1 MEQWNFQGLR
11 WERYF
16 KNYVTPREWKHGSRD
31 MPFGLG
37 AKSLYVDGTNG
48 DDSND
53 GLSWKTPKSTIQK
66 AVDIADTWT
75 DIYIKASAYDE
86 KITVVTPSIRL
97 IGENKQT
104 TIVKPSTTGDAIAV
118 QANGCSVSNLKAI
131 GNDTLNAGIR
141 ISAKRASVSDVIVGN
156 SLVSIY
162 TFGLVTAG
170 LTDGEFTFA
179 SHIELD
185 SIDIPGKGVY
195 FSSNYGALENSVLNN
210 ARDKAIIVEGFYNI
224 ITNNSVDGSPYGI
237 GTGDDP
243 EDTLYNSIY
252 HNNIT
257 NCTVYAR
264 GGTGN
269 VLTSWYENFYGNH
282 TNIDNGFGIATEA
295 YNFSHDSDPRP
306 VVRFNG
312 WKFLSMGST
321 ITDILDELELEAIH
335 ASYVFP
341 EDTNETVTFTAGGT
355 NNTFGAWAEIVD
367 NNAVTFSSKLASNEG
382 HISTLAIE
390 SANTNDKIYL
400 IEIAYGAAKTIVVR
414 HRFKTGVGVEKFQLC
429 RMRTLKIPSGET
441 VYYRMKC
448 ETASAT
454 CVVDFKYHFH
464 P

>member
-1 MEQWNFQGLR
+1 MQSFAFEGLK
-11 WERYF
+11 WQSYY
-16 KNYVTPREWKHGSRD
+16 KNYVTPREWKKGAAD

-37 AKSLYVDGTNG
+37 SKSLYVDGTNG

-53 GLSWKTPKSTIQK
+53 GLSWKTAKLAIQK
-66 AVDIADTWT
+66 AVDMADTWT
-75 DIYIKASAYDE
+75 DIYIKASTYDE
-86 KITVVTPSIRL
+86 KVTIITPSISL

-104 TIVKPSTTGDAIAV
+104 TIVKTSAAGDGIAV

-131 GNDTLNAGIR
+131 GNGTLNAGIL
-141 ISAKRASVSDVIVGN
+141 ISAKRAIVSDVIVGN
-156 SLVSIY
+156 SLASIY

-179 SHIELD
+179 SQIELD

-195 FSSNYGALENSVLNN
+195 FSSNYGALKNSVLNN

-224 ITNNSVDGSPYGI
+224 ITNNSVDGSPSGI
-237 GTGDDP
+237 ATGDDP
-243 EDTLYNSIY
+243 ADTLHNSIY

-257 NCTVYAR
+257 NCTVHAR

-269 VLTSWYENFYGNH
+269 VLTSWYENFYGDH

-312 WKFLSMGST
+312 WEWLSMGPT

-335 ASYVFP
+335 TSLLFP

-355 NNTFGAWAEIVD
+355 NNIFGAWVEIVD
-367 NNAVTFSSKLASNEG
+367 NNAVTLSSKVASKDG
-382 HISTLAIE
+382 HISGLSIE
-390 SANTNDKIYL
+390 SANTNGKIYL
-400 IEIAYGAAKTIVVR
+400 LEIAYGVAKTVVIR
-414 HRFKTGVGVEKFQLC
+414 HRFETGAGAVKFESWRQK
-429 RMRTLKIPSGET
+429 TLKILAGET

-454 CVVDFKYHFH
+454 ATISLRYHFH